1 MTIYAIEKGVP
12 IPGSDRGA
20 FMPAAKAME
29 VGDSFV
35 IPEDVKSGPIAAGN
49 LNKALAPKRFVSR
62 KVDGGHRVWR
72 VS

>member
-12 IPGSDRGA
+12 IPGRDRGA

-35 IPEDVKSGPIAAGN
+35 IPEDIKSGPIAAGN
-49 LNKALAPKRFVSR
+49 LNRALAPKRFVSR
-62 KVDGGHRVWR
+62 KVDGGFRIWR